1 MRALKIPPVAQ
12 AASTKA
18 HNPHLRARKNPA
30 PARIYIQIKQS
41 DKINFPKSALP
52 TIHKNF
58 PLTRQGISVSFYPIM
73 AKIDLELVKVVLQRS
88 ELDAKKIAQI
98 IEDITFE
105 SKAQE
110 AEKEKEPQVKKQYVV
125 VVSDPYGKFTDADY
139 TGWVVQIPEDENPAT
154 ALERIHLGS
163 YDYNLTPKGR
173 RMPLK
178 TIAEACEFGSA
189 KIFKEHKV
197 WIKTKEPVLIV
208 RTNNKI
214 PRESKQE

>member
-1 MRALKIPPVAQ
+1 MRSKYPQWRKPPQRRHIIRAPWAQ
-12 AASTKA
+12 
-18 HNPHLRARKNPA
+18 NPA

>member
-1 MRALKIPPVAQ
+1 
-12 AASTKA
+12 
-18 HNPHLRARKNPA
+18 
-30 PARIYIQIKQS
+30 
-41 DKINFPKSALP
+41 
-52 TIHKNF
+52 
-58 PLTRQGISVSFYPIM
+58 M

-139 TGWVVQIPEDENPAT
+139 TGWVVQIPEDGNPAT

>member
-1 MRALKIPPVAQ
+1 
-12 AASTKA
+12 
-18 HNPHLRARKNPA
+18 
-30 PARIYIQIKQS
+30 
-41 DKINFPKSALP
+41 
-52 TIHKNF
+52 
-58 PLTRQGISVSFYPIM
+58 M

-98 IEDITFE
+98 IEDITL
-105 SKAQE
+105 
-110 AEKEKEPQVKKQYVV
+110 VKKQYVV

-139 TGWVVQIPEDENPAT
+139 TGWVVQIPEDENPAS